1 MRSGA
6 RIPYRARKA
15 LTTITNTQL
24 PGPQLQLR
32 HTWELSA
39 FCRKAIR
46 ELLDGAFDGDFTDT
60 DFDHAL
66 GGLHAIITDG
76 DVVIGH
82 AAVVARSIVH
92 DGRAYRVGYVEAVAT
107 DPERQRQGLGD
118 RVMSA
123 VEAVIDGA
131 YDFGVLGASEA
142 GLRLYRAHGWTPFT
156 GRLSAMT
163 PDGVIET
170 ADDSVHVYGRSAPV
184 SGQLICDWRSGE
196 LW

>member
-1 MRSGA
+1 M
-6 RIPYRARKA
+6 
-15 LTTITNTQL
+15 
-24 PGPQLQLR
+24 
-32 HTWELSA
+32 
-39 FCRKAIR
+39 
-46 ELLDGAFDGDFTDT
+46 
-60 DFDHAL
+60 
-66 GGLHAIITDG
+66 
-76 DVVIGH
+76 IGH

-142 GLRLYRAHGWTPFT
+142 GLRLYRAHGWTPFA
-156 GRLSAMT
+156 GRLSAMSPAGLIDT
-163 PDGVIET
+163 PEG
-170 ADDSVHVYGRSAPV
+170 SVHVYGPAAPV
-184 SGQLICDWRSGE
+184 SGRLICDWRCGE